1 MNASSARILTNLCR
15 LGSLSALAA
24 TTGIVYWS
32 LQPPELPSAVA
43 PAPRVAG
50 VPNPPVIPGYELLQA
65 SVSQRLRP
73 PLYDPPPPPPP
84 APKPKVEP
92 PPPIRV
98 NLKLVGTVREPGKD
112 RAMLAA
118 PDGSIEFRRIGDRF
132 QSESQTMVVEEVG
145 ARDVL
150 IHVVEPRDGTVRL
163 NLEE

>member
-1 MNASSARILTNLCR
+1 MTPSTARLLTRLCR
-15 LGSLSALAA
+15 LGSVSALAA
-24 TTGIVYWS
+24 TGAIVYWS
-32 LQPPELPSAVA
+32 LQPPELPSAVV
-43 PAPRVAG
+43 PVRRVAG
-50 VPNPPVIPGYELLQA
+50 VPNSPVIPGYEALQA
-65 SVSQRLRP
+65 SVDQRLRP
-73 PLYDPPPPPPP
+73 PLYDPPPPPP

-112 RAMLAA
+112 RAMLAG
-118 PDGSIEFRRIGDRF
+118 PDGSIEFRRIGDEF

-150 IHVVEPRDGTVRL
+150 IHVTAPRDGTVRL